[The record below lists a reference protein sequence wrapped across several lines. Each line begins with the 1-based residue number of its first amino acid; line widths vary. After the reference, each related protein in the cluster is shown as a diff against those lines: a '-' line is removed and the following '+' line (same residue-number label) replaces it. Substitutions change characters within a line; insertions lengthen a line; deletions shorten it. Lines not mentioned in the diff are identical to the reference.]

1 MSREDWIAIASRLF
15 AIFLLVMVARSFP
28 SAIALLDQEEPKPSM
43 VLVAMVLGAGVL
55 TCAVLWFFPLT
66 IARKL
71 LPIMNEPRSD
81 SPMSE
86 SVALSVG
93 LTLIGIW
100 VLASALPDAVYWG
113 TIFLTMRQIEDGM
126 FQWGVENVAGI
137 ATTVAELALAL
148 WLIFGSTGIRRLIER
163 FRYGP
168 HRGAV

>member
-15 AIFLLVMVARSFP
+15 AVFLLVMVARSFP
-28 SAIALLDQEEPKPSM
+28 SAIALISQDEPKPSM
-43 VLVAMVLGAGVL
+43 ALVAMVLGASL
-55 TCAVLWFFPLT
+55 LACAVLWFFPLT

-71 LPIMNEPRSD
+71 LPVMKEPRSD
-81 SPMSE
+81 SPMGE

-100 VLASALPDAVYWG
+100 VLASALPNAVYWG
-113 TIFLTMRQIEDGM
+113 SIYLTLQQFDEGA
-126 FQWGVENVAGI
+126 FQWGPEQISGI
-137 ATTVAELALAL
+137 ATTIAELILSV

-168 HRGAV
+168 QRGAV

>member
-15 AIFLLVMVARSFP
+15 AVFLLVMVARSFP
-28 SAIALLDQEEPKPSM
+28 SAIALIGQEEPKPSM
-43 VLVAMVLGAGVL
+43 TLVAMVLSAGL
-55 TCAVLWFFPLT
+55 LACAVLWFFPLT

-71 LPIMNEPRSD
+71 LPVMKEPRSD

-113 TIFLTMRQIEDGM
+113 TIFLTVRQLDEGM
-126 FQWGVENVAGI
+126 FQWGHEQI
-137 ATTVAELALAL
+137 ASIVTTIAELVFAV

-163 FRYGP
+163 FRYGS
-168 HRGAV
+168 HAGAV